1 MITVLTW
8 VSIIAGGILVLLL
21 LLSLLGGLDI
31 DVDIETG
38 GGDVD
43 TSAGGIGLVKGGLTF
58 LSIGSWVMKILM
70 LNNNGKT
77 ISITAGIFSGI
88 IAFAILNYIFK
99 LFLNNQE
106 NVNWEVSDS
115 LFQKGKTY
123 LKIPRG
129 GEGIV
134 LVDIRGTS
142 RELKAKSKNGK
153 EIKTGESIVVVD
165 TKSDY
170 AIVEVFN
177 EEISEYP

>member
-1 MITVLTW
+1 MSIIMIAILTW

-38 GGDVD
+38 SGGDID

-58 LSIGSWVMKILM
+58 ISIGSWVMKILM
-70 LNNNGKT
+70 LNNNGNT
-77 ISITAGIFSGI
+77 ISITAGIISGI
-88 IAFAILNYIFK
+88 MAFAILNYIFK

-106 NVNWEVSDS
+106 NVNWSMNDA
-115 LFQKGKTY
+115 LFQKGTTY
-123 LKIPRG
+123 LKIPEG
-129 GEGIV
+129 GDGLV

-153 EIKTGESIVVVD
+153 EIKTGESVIVVEMQ
-165 TKSDY
+165 SGF
-170 AIVEVFN
+170 AIVEL
-177 EEISEYP
+177 SE